1 MLTKTIKTP
10 AEVLDLVREKKL
22 DIVDFKFTDLPGTL
36 QHFSIPA
43 GELDESIFR
52 DGIGFDGSSIRGFQA
67 IHESDML
74 LVPDPTTAH
83 VDAICRVPTLSL
95 VCDVRDPLTREK
107 YWRDPRYI
115 AQKAEA
121 PLLSTGLADTAY
133 FGPEAEFFIFD
144 NVRFDQN
151 QHSGYYFIDSEEG
164 IWNSGKEGQSN
175 LGYRPRYKEGYF
187 PTAPT
192 DSLQDLRSEAVLKMI
207 QAGIDIEVHHHE
219 VATAGQGEID
229 MRFQSLT
236 RMADQVLLYKYIL
249 KNVARAHNK
258 TVTFMPKPLFGDNGS
273 GMHVHISLWKGGNNL
288 FFDPEGYAQ
297 LSITGMHFIGGLL
310 AHSPALLAFCAPT
323 TNSYR
328 RLVPGY
334 EAPVNLVYSQRN
346 RSAAVRIPVYSLS
359 PRTKR
364 VEFRPPDPSCNP
376 YLAFPALLMAGLD
389 GIKKEMDPGFPMDV
403 DIYELE
409 PEKAKK
415 IKTVPGS
422 LEETLKALE
431 EDQEF
436 LLQGGVFTTDL
447 IETWIKY
454 KREKELDPVRLRP
467 HPYEFCLYFDV

>member
-1 MLTKTIKTP
+1 MLTKTIRTP

-22 DIVDFKFTDLPGTL
+22 DIVDLKFTDLPGTL

-43 GELDESIFR
+43 GALDESIFR

-95 VCDVRDPLTREK
+95 VCDVRDPITREK

-121 PLLSTGLADTAY
+121 HLLSTGLADTAY

-192 DSLQDLRSEAVLKMI
+192 DSLQDLRSEAVLKML

-273 GMHVHISLWKGGNNL
+273 GMHVHISLWKGGTNL

-359 PRTKR
+359 PRAKR

-467 HPYEFCLYFDV
+467 HPYEFYLYFDV